1 MKPESF
7 AVPDF
12 ETAILLTTG
21 GDERI
26 ALKEGRNLYGCSPW
40 PERNLVEFGSSTAST
55 ISEGAYRKVCS
66 LRRKIGHGG
75 IGEGFFG
82 LRRQFSELFGM
93 AERSVLFCES
103 GTDAHRIACEML
115 KPDLVLMVEAGETG
129 KGVPQALSGAKVLQV
144 PIRDRDGKPRDPGM
158 IDADFERLARCGAR
172 DGKRV
177 LVVQTDVSKTGMIA
191 PSYVLTTSLK
201 LECVAEILVDACQ
214 FRISGKTLLAC
225 QQNGFMVALTGSK
238 FFTGPTFS
246 GALIFPGEPFE
257 RPVLEENFG
266 LLLRWEAALFEMK
279 SFLFGGRALEN
290 FFSGFAKG
298 IAERL
303 EKDPA
308 FSPVPVPV
316 IDRSA
321 LATEKS
327 WDSIASVFPFLL
339 RKKGRFLDRDEAL
352 SVHSGMRRHHFTLG
366 QPVFLGKGA
375 ALRISSSA
383 RLALEGDAD
392 AVLHLAMKALDR
404 AAWLASDLG

>member
-7 AVPDF
+7 AMPDF
-12 ETAILLTTG
+12 ETAMLLATG

-40 PERNLVEFGSSTAST
+40 PERDLVEFGSSTAST

-66 LRRKIGHGG
+66 LRKRIGHDRVGAA
-75 IGEGFFG
+75 FFE
-82 LRRQFSELFGM
+82 LRSQFADLFGM

-129 KGVPQALSGAKVLQV
+129 KGVPLALSGAKVLQV
-144 PIRDRDGKPRDPGM
+144 PIRDPDGRPRDPGL
-158 IDADFERLARCGAR
+158 IDADFARLAREGAK

-177 LVVQTDVSKTGMIA
+177 LLVQTDVSKTGMIA
-191 PSYVLTTSLK
+191 PSYSLTTSLK
-201 LECVAEILVDACQ
+201 TGRIAEILVDACQ

-225 QQNGFMVALTGSK
+225 RQRGFMVALTGSK

-246 GALIFPGEPFE
+246 GALVFPDEPFDA
-257 RPVLEENFG
+257 PVLEENFG

-279 SFLFGGRALEN
+279 AFLFREQGHED
-290 FFSGFAKG
+290 FFAGFAKG

-303 EKDPA
+303 EADPA
-308 FSPVPVPV
+308 FFPVPVPA

-321 LATEKS
+321 LAAEKS
-327 WDSIASVFPFLL
+327 WDSIASVFPFML
-339 RKKGRFLDRDEAL
+339 RKKGRFLGREEAL
-352 SVHSGMRRHHFTLG
+352 AVHSGMRRQRFVLG
-366 QPVFLGKGA
+366 QPVYPGTGA

-383 RLALEGDAD
+383 RLALLGGAD
-392 AVLHLAMKALDR
+392 EILHLAMQALDK